1 VLIVDDEEDARDL
14 LTLILQDRGA
24 EVTAVGSAAAALD
37 NLSHRLPDVLVSDIG
52 MPGEDGHAFLRKLR
66 SLGVEQGGQVPAVAL
81 TAYAT
86 PGDTAKALA
95 SGFNHHVRK
104 PVTPAEIV
112 DVVAVMAARR
122 K

>member
-1 VLIVDDEEDARDL
+1 
-14 LTLILQDRGA
+14 
-24 EVTAVGSAAAALD
+24 
-37 NLSHRLPDVLVSDIG
+37 VLVSDIG
-52 MPGEDGHAFLRKLR
+52 MPQEDGHTFLRKLR
-66 SLGVEQGGQVPAVAL
+66 SLGVEQGGRVPAVAL

-86 PGDTAKALA
+86 SSDVAKALA
-95 SGFNHHVRK
+95 AGFDQHVQK